1 MDKQTYKCHAF
12 FFLFISLLFF
22 KKIEAAFIRAQID
35 ALTTFTNLY
44 FSMIA
49 RKENI
54 WGTSRRVNYV
64 T

>member
-12 FFLFISLLFF
+12 FSCLFLFYFL